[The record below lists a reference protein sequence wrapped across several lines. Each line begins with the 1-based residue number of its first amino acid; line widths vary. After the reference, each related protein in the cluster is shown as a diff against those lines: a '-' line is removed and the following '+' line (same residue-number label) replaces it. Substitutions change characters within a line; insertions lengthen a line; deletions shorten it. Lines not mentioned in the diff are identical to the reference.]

1 MLFRVFVFLF
11 MFFQIP
17 GLKEDY
23 RSLNLHINIAELI
36 MEGSGS
42 PEFRRRWQAER
53 AMLEG
58 DDCFEVTRMYGACSV

>member
-1 MLFRVFVFLF
+1 MKYQSPGIYASMVTVRFS
-11 MFFQIP
+11 QIP

-58 DDCFEVTRMYGACSV
+58 DDCFEVKWY